1 MRSLRACRGTTRR
14 SRCSVARSHRLA
26 TMSLGTMSLAAASV
40 GLTACTGHEHGAS
53 PPRGPATSAA
63 DATAAALTPVPA
75 DSAAAPAVPL
85 HIDSTKDAPCNETQG
100 WDTAAQQGGGAMT
113 TAPLYLVRAGRH
125 DCYDRVVFDL
135 NGGEEVGYSAEYV
148 PIVRADG
155 SGRSVPVE
163 GQAALQVVIRG
174 PILGA
179 DTQGHQPGRQ
189 PPRVGADL
197 VSTTGWDTL
206 TGVKFAGTFEGQ
218 TTVAVGV
225 REQRPFRVW
234 VRSEPSYRHVVIDIA
249 H

>member
-14 SRCSVARSHRLA
+14 SGCSVGRSHRLA
-26 TMSLGTMSLAAASV
+26 TVSLGTMSLAAASV
-40 GLTACTGHEHGAS
+40 ALTACTGHDHGAS
-53 PPRGPATSAA
+53 PRSTATSAA
-63 DATAAALTPVPA
+63 DATAAALGPVPA
-75 DSAAAPAVPL
+75 DSTAVPAVPL
-85 HIDSTKDAPCNETQG
+85 HIGSTQDVPCNETQG
-100 WDTAAQQGGGAMT
+100 WDTGPQQGGSAMT
-113 TAPLYLVRAGRH
+113 TAPLYLVRAGQH

-155 SGRSVPVE
+155 SGRAVPVE

-174 PILGA
+174 PILGT
-179 DTQGHQPGRQ
+179 DTQGHQPGHQ

-197 VSTTGWDTL
+197 VSTNGWDTL

-218 TTVAVGV
+218 TTLAVGV

-234 VRSEPSYRHVVIDIA
+234 VRGEPDYRHVVIDIA